1 MVKQYITE
9 DKSKPKVGNN
19 LIDFC
24 TKNNLSK
31 NQIISIQIHPITTID
46 KSTYGSTYYSHISYI
61 GYVFYNDNTNKLKIK
76 KISNE

>member
-9 DKSKPKVGNN
+9 DKSKSKVGNN

-24 TKNNLSK
+24 DQNDLSK

-46 KSTYGSTYYSHISYI
+46 KSTYSSSYYSHVSYI
-61 GYVFYNDNTNKLKIK
+61 GYVFYDDTNKLKIK
-76 KISNE
+76 KITNE